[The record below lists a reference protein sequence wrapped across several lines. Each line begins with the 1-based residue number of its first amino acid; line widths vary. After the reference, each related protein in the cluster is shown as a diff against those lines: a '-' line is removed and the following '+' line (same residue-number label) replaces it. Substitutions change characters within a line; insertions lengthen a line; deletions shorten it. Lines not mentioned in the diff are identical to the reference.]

1 MHIFDFFNVLHLRAR
16 KIIGW
21 KNSQEFQI
29 CIQHQFVPLNSF
41 NYRLHSITFLRPF
54 YALFAR
60 SIISANIRIAIIW
73 ISPSLLWCPC
83 CCETNMCQTCAN
95 GGLLEWAVWN
105 CEHSRKEKEKKNL
118 SPANKCWWNAFACD
132 LFLMGLLYHIGKPF
146 MPSNKHTIV
155 ALINLC

>member
-29 CIQHQFVPLNSF
+29 CIQHQCVPLNSF

-60 SIISANIRIAIIW
+60 SIISANIWIAIIW

-83 CCETNMCQTCAN
+83 CCETNMCEWWFIRVSSLKLSAFQKRKGKKKTSVLLISVDETLLPVTCFSW
-95 GGLLEWAVWN
+95 GYSITSV
-105 CEHSRKEKEKKNL
+105 
-118 SPANKCWWNAFACD
+118 SPLCR
-132 LFLMGLLYHIGKPF
+132 
-146 MPSNKHTIV
+146 
-155 ALINLC
+155 LINTRLLL

>member
-29 CIQHQFVPLNSF
+29 CIQHQFVPLNS
-41 NYRLHSITFLRPF
+41 LKQTTPSITFLRPF

-83 CCETNMCQTCAN
+83 CCETNMC
-95 GGLLEWAVWN
+95 EWWFIRVSSLKLSAFQK
-105 CEHSRKEKEKKNL
+105 RKGKKKNL

-132 LFLMGLLYHIGKPF
+132 LFLMGLLYHISKPF